1 MAKNPPSDAGDTG
14 LVLGPGAEIPH
25 AMGQLR
31 PCSATREL
39 AAAAAKSLSCVR
51 VCASPW
57 TAAHQAPPCMGFS
70 RQESWSGVPLPS
82 PETWYTVTAEPLHHS
97 KRFQVQQLRP
107 YMLQLRLDPAN

>member
-39 AAAAAKSLSCVR
+39 AAAKSLSCV
-51 VCASPW
+51 
-57 TAAHQAPPCMGFS
+57 
-70 RQESWSGVPLPS
+70 
-82 PETWYTVTAEPLHHS
+82 
-97 KRFQVQQLRP
+97 
-107 YMLQLRLDPAN
+107 